1 MQIFINKKNKLLKKS
16 AYVEIDGFVFSVF
29 SVVVGFPDASVE
41 EEENIFPNMDESFPD
56 ASVAVFPDG
65 SEENIFPNMDESFPD
80 ASVAVF
86 PDASLEENIFPNMD
100 ESFPDASV
108 AVFPDASLEENGDE
122 KLNASLFDENNAL
135 IGVVPFKNDFI
146 WFYNELLFLS
156 MLLLLLIYN
165 DKIIIVKYL
174 FTP

>member
-16 AYVEIDGFVFSVF
+16 AYVEIDGFVFSVVVGF
-29 SVVVGFPDASVE
+29 SDASSVVVFSDASL
-41 EEENIFPNMDESFPD
+41 EENIFPNMDES
-56 ASVAVFPDG
+56 
-65 SEENIFPNMDESFPD
+65 
-80 ASVAVF
+80 F

-122 KLNASLFDENNAL
+122 KLNASLFDENNVL

-146 WFYNELLFLS
+146 
-156 MLLLLLIYN
+156 
-165 DKIIIVKYL
+165 
-174 FTP
+174 

>member
-29 SVVVGFPDASVE
+29 SVVVGFSDASVE

-80 ASVAVF
+80 AS
-86 PDASLEENIFPNMD
+86 EENIFPNMD

-146 WFYNELLFLS
+146 
-156 MLLLLLIYN
+156 
-165 DKIIIVKYL
+165 
-174 FTP
+174 